1 MMAHRRSQRYNS
13 AMPTIQIRNIPEG
26 VHRIYQ
32 ARAAAAGMSLQEY
45 MLAELV
51 RGAQLRTPADIA
63 IEVERRLHGE
73 GAEGFSTMSSAGV
86 IAADRESH

>member
-1 MMAHRRSQRYNS
+1 MA
-13 AMPTIQIRNIPEG
+13 TIQVRNVPDS

-51 RGAQLRTPADIA
+51 RGAQLSTPAEIA

-73 GAEGFSTMSSAGV
+73 GTEGFSIMSSAGIV
-86 IAADRESH
+86 AAERESH

>member
-1 MMAHRRSQRYNS
+1 MA
-13 AMPTIQIRNIPEG
+13 TIQIRNVPEPI
-26 VHRIYQ
+26 HRVYQ

-51 RGAQLRTPADIA
+51 RGAQLRTPAEIV

-73 GAEGFSTMSSAGV
+73 GREGYSAVSSADI
-86 IAADRESH
+86 IAADRDSH

>member
-1 MMAHRRSQRYNS
+1 
-13 AMPTIQIRNIPEG
+13 MPTIQIRNIPEP
-26 VHRIYQ
+26 VHRLYQ

-51 RGAQLRTPADIA
+51 RCAQLRTPADIA
-63 IEVERRLHGE
+63 IEVERRLHNE
-73 GAEGFSTMSSAGV
+73 GSEGFSVVSSADI